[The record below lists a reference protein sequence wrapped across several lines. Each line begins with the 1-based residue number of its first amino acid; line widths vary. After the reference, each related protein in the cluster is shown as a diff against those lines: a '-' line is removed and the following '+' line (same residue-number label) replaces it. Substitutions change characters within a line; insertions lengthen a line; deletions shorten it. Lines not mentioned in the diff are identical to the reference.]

1 MIIYFLNGVTTN
13 VKLSFLLKR
22 RPSVEI
28 YTHQQIDRQLCGE
41 PVKMGNGYCRVR
53 LAATASMVTDNSGLI
68 HGGFV
73 FGAADYA
80 AMLAVNHPNVVLG
93 AANVKFLK
101 PVQVNDTIVAEAQIQ
116 QAEGKKRL
124 ASVTVWRDE
133 EKVFEGEFTCFVPDR
148 HVLKTS

>member
-1 MIIYFLNGVTTN
+1 
-13 VKLSFLLKR
+13 
-22 RPSVEI
+22 VEI

-41 PVKMGNGYCRVR
+41 PVEMGDGYCRVR
-53 LAATASMVTDNSGLI
+53 LAATAPMVTDNSGLI

-101 PVQVNDTIVAEAQIQ
+101 PVQVNETIVAEAQVNQ
-116 QAEGKKRL
+116 SEGKKRL
-124 ASVTVWRDE
+124 VSATVWRDAD
-133 EKVFEGEFTCFVPDR
+133 KLFEGDFTCFVPDR
-148 HVLKTS
+148 HVLSPS